1 MERRSPG
8 LIGAVRID
16 VTRLH
21 DTWME
26 VAFPRQLDA
35 SSVLGKWQPETTPQ
49 RIAYKLWAAIGIPLV
64 LFGYPLLLVGFA
76 TRYYA
81 TRLDSAVTRIGVL
94 GVLLVATLVWGTLT
108 VITRVQL
115 STEAFL
121 AVGAASVVAIAS
133 AGLAA
138 LFSKVGGRATSV
150 LLAYPFAMTA
160 LFLPP
165 VVAAL
170 FTPSLGEV
178 IFPNSTELAVWIL
191 DTLLAVGGINDWLRA
206 NFTLEGTGYVLMW
219 FGLAI
224 PTGWLLGLLVALA
237 DVIRPKPDD

>member
-237 DVIRPKPDD
+237 DVIRPKQDD

>member
-1 MERRSPG
+1 M
-8 LIGAVRID
+8 GAVRID

>member
-1 MERRSPG
+1 M
-8 LIGAVRID
+8 GAVRID

-35 SSVLGKWQPETTPQ
+35 SSVLGKWKPETTPQ

-64 LFGYPLLLVGFA
+64 LFGYPLLLIGFA

-81 TRLDSAVTRIGVL
+81 TRLDSAVARIGVL
-94 GVLLVATLVWGTLT
+94 GVLLVATLAWGTLT
-108 VITRVQL
+108 VITRLQL

-121 AVGAASVVAIAS
+121 AVGAASVVAVVS

-138 LFSKVGGRATSV
+138 LFSKVGGRVTSV

-237 DVIRPKPDD
+237 DVIRPKPAD

>member
-1 MERRSPG
+1 M
-8 LIGAVRID
+8 GAVRID

-237 DVIRPKPDD
+237 DVIRPKQDD

>member
-35 SSVLGKWQPETTPQ
+35 SSVLGKWKPETTPQ

-64 LFGYPLLLVGFA
+64 LFGYPLLLIGFA

-81 TRLDSAVTRIGVL
+81 TRLDSAVARIGVL
-94 GVLLVATLVWGTLT
+94 GVLLVATLAWGTLT
-108 VITRVQL
+108 VITRLQL

-121 AVGAASVVAIAS
+121 AVGAASVVAVVS

-138 LFSKVGGRATSV
+138 LFSKVGGRVTSV

-237 DVIRPKPDD
+237 DVIRPKPAD